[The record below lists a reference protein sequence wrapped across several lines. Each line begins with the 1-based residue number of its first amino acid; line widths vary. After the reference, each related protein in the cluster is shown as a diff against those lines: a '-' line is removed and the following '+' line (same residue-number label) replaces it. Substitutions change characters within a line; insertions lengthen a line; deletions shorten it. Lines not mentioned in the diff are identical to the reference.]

1 MSSDAKTREKNE
13 ATHPEQQS
21 QQASTPASEHR
32 GSQRPGAT
40 FKRVLHTVFHYYPA
54 HATVMVVCII
64 ASSVLASVPS
74 IFLQQAIDIVQ
85 HAFPT

>member
-1 MSSDAKTREKNE
+1 MSSDTKTREKNE
-13 ATHPEQQS
+13 ATRPEQQS
-21 QQASTPASEHR
+21 RQAGAPSTGHR

-74 IFLQQAIDIVQ
+74 IFLTTSVGL
-85 HAFPT
+85 

>member
-1 MSSDAKTREKNE
+1 MSSDANTREKNE
-13 ATHPEQQS
+13 ATRPEQAS
-21 QQASTPASEHR
+21 PQAGAPTSGHR

-40 FKRVLHTVFHYYPA
+40 FKRILRTVFHYYPV
-54 HATVMVVCII
+54 HATVMVLCII

-85 HAFPT
+85 HA